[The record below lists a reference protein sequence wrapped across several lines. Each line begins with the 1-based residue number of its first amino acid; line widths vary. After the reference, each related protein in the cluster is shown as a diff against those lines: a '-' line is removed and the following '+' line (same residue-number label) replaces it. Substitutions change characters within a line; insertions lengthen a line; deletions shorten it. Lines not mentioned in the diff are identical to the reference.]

1 MSFLSGQLNYFTP
14 SGRQVVNGSLD
25 VVFAVPEPTSVA
37 LLGLGLV
44 GLGLSRRRSKKA

>member
-1 MSFLSGQLNYFTP
+1 LNNFNP
-14 SGRQVVNGSLD
+14 SGRQVLNGSLD
-25 VVFAVPEPTSVA
+25 VTFNGGSSPVPEPASIA